1 MIESDPIAVIGAL
14 VDMSE
19 RPVSSGIRPQSLLR
33 SSAIRVAVWDYVC
46 HHILMGRFSNEGRF
60 RVVGNEWNYR
70 ILDTEYSA
78 ALEEV
83 DLGGVVPRQLGPAVF
98 RDIGDAHWTASE
110 LNGRRFPQ
118 EPAQASW

>member
-1 MIESDPIAVIGAL
+1 
-14 VDMSE
+14 
-19 RPVSSGIRPQSLLR
+19 
-33 SSAIRVAVWDYVC
+33 
-46 HHILMGRFSNEGRF
+46 MGRFSNEGRF

-118 EPAQASW
+118 EPAQASWHNANFCRVLVGNRVFLVEGHYVPPW